1 MSATR
6 IAFGRAGWA
15 CIFLLSLSIALAAG
29 AADVLF
35 PSPLHITREIVTPF
49 SSRKTIVDEYCHG
62 NRIVSVSGRRTAI
75 ADHAKRQI
83 TVIDF
88 AAGTYSVTTFED
100 IARANAVEKMPS
112 EGLDAVRDAW
122 TVEASGG
129 RVVASRPGRTIEAER
144 RNQGAREVIQVT
156 ADQQLMLSRDA
167 VDALLG
173 TGYPNRRDERS
184 DVVLAALRSRDRSVS
199 TNESPAPSSVD
210 RYSLPLEQ
218 TVSIEIGG
226 DVIETRNVVLRVGNE
241 LPPPDLLV
249 VPPGAKLVESDL
261 LMSRR
266 LLEETENP
274 ARARTP

>member
-1 MSATR
+1 VSATR

>member
-6 IAFGRAGWA
+6 IAFGRASRV
-15 CIFLLSLSIALAAG
+15 CVSLLSLSFAVAG

-35 PSPLHITREIVTPF
+35 PAPLHITREIVTPF
-49 SSRKTIVDEYCHG
+49 STRKTIVDEYCHG

-100 IARANAVEKMPS
+100 VAKANAVEKVPS
-112 EGLDAVRDAW
+112 EALHAVRDAW
-122 TVEASGG
+122 TVESLGG
-129 RVVASRPGRTIEAER
+129 RVVASRPGHAVEAER
-144 RNQGAREVIQVT
+144 RSEGAREVIRVT
-156 ADQQLMLSRDA
+156 ADEQLTLSRDA
-167 VDALLG
+167 ADALLG
-173 TGYPNRRDERS
+173 TGYPNRRDDRT

-199 TNESPAPSSVD
+199 TNDAQRAPAAD

-218 TVSIEIGG
+218 DVLIEIGG
-226 DVIETRNVVLRVGNE
+226 DVVETRNVVLRVGNE

-261 LMSRR
+261 VMSRR
-266 LLEETENP
+266 MLEELDHP
-274 ARARTP
+274 ARVRTP

>member
-6 IAFGRAGWA
+6 IAFGRAGRVCVA
-15 CIFLLSLSIALAAG
+15 LLSLSFAVVAG

-35 PSPLHITREIVTPF
+35 PAPLHITREIVTPF
-49 SSRKTIVDEYCHG
+49 SSRKSVVEEYCHG
-62 NRIVSVSGRRTAI
+62 NRIVSVSGSRTAI

-88 AAGTYSVTTFED
+88 GAGTYSVTTFED
-100 IARANAVEKMPS
+100 IARANEVEKLPG
-112 EGLDAVRDAW
+112 EALDAVRDAW
-122 TVEASGG
+122 KVEALGG
-129 RVVASRPGRTIEAER
+129 HVVASRPGHAIEAER
-144 RNQGAREVIQVT
+144 RNQGAREIIRIT
-156 ADQQLMLSRDA
+156 ADEQIVLSRDA
-167 VDALLG
+167 ADALLG

-184 DVVLAALRSRDRSVS
+184 GVVLAALRARDRSVS
-199 TNESPAPSSVD
+199 SNESRAASPVD

-218 TVSIEIGG
+218 IVRIEVGG

-261 LMSRR
+261 VMSRR
-266 LLEETENP
+266 LLDETDHP
-274 ARARTP
+274 ARVRTP